1 MLSGLETLLGIVL
14 TSLSSSFFIW
24 KMGAVVASSPS
35 PIAALVRLAAG
46 RTMTWVGAQG
56 SLQTRK
62 GSMMVETQAGR
73 RRRPPRPPPP
83 WAPDG
88 ECVGACKLKPHRLQT
103 VGGHRLLSACR
114 SPIQALVF
122 SVQGA
127 VAEGRGRGATG
138 AGSHSSRLPLSLALD
153 CPWTKA

>member
-1 MLSGLETLLGIVL
+1 MLSGLETLLGYRAHQSEL
-14 TSLSSSFFIW
+14 QFLHLEDGSSGRLLPFPHRCL
-24 KMGAVVASSPS
+24 GQACCRQDDDLGRSPRQF
-35 PIAALVRLAAG
+35 ADQERLYDGGNAAG
-46 RTMTWVGAQG
+46 RQ
-56 SLQTRK
+56 
-62 GSMMVETQAGR
+62 
-73 RRRPPRPPPP
+73 RRPPRPPPP

-88 ECVGACKLKPHRLQT
+88 ECVGACKLEPHRLQR
-103 VGGHRLLSACR
+103 VGGHRLLSACG

-127 VAEGRGRGATG
+127 VAEGRGRGAMG